1 MRMISLRRLL
11 SKLTVLALSASPA
24 AAATTPDV
32 ATCTDCQTADDADL
46 DLDEDIP
53 IDREHIDPADAAFV
67 LGRGLAKALS
77 EMRELDAV
85 QLSSTWALSNDPM
98 RRAAIAHALEW
109 PFRLMPD
116 RLILEHLSR
125 DPDPLIQSACTRA
138 AWIRGIG
145 SEWRA

>member
-1 MRMISLRRLL
+1 MVPLRRLL

-24 AAATTPDV
+24 TVAARNNEVP
-32 ATCTDCQTADDADL
+32 CTDNQATDEGDIELDDDV
-46 DLDEDIP
+46 P

-77 EMRELDAV
+77 EMRELDAIR
-85 QLSSTWALSNDPM
+85 LSTTWALSTDPM
-98 RRAAIAHALEW
+98 RRAGIACALEW

-116 RLILEHLSR
+116 RLILEHLSQ
-125 DPDPLIQSACTRA
+125 DPDPLIRSACARA

>member
-11 SKLTVLALSASPA
+11 SKLTVLALAASPA

-32 ATCTDCQTADDADL
+32 PCTDCQTADDGDL

-85 QLSSTWALSNDPM
+85 QLSSTWALSKDPM

-116 RLILEHLSR
+116 RLILEHLAQ
-125 DPDPLIQSACTRA
+125 DPDPLIQSACARA